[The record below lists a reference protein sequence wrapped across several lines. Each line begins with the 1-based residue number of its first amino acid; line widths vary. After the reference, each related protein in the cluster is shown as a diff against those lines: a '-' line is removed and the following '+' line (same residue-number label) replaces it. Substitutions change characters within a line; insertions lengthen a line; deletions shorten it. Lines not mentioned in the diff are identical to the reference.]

1 MSEKEI
7 DVQYDVTTQHSV
19 DAQNNITDEFNINQ
33 YNDYL
38 TSEEYRR
45 EQVERLS
52 ETNRSIK
59 LLNMEKLQILKGLS
73 DSETNTKLLGVV
85 KDVYTGVL
93 ERNAERVSVEDII
106 NECLTEDNVM
116 FLNDNKNKPHFP
128 SDKVFDHHIEH
139 PVQKKLVKKKHM
151 SKRALKKNK
160 TPMQTIKYVHNAKK
174 SNDIQDRL
182 EALEQKM
189 VDMEY
194 SLSVLAASQVD
205 VYKAQDKLEEAVQG
219 MFVEIKYKLSE
230 VERVLKIA
238 QTKKVEDKLKLYS
251 MYTSRKSLTIREMS
265 KELGVSERTVDYWL
279 SELREL
285 LGIK

>member
-1 MSEKEI
+1 
-7 DVQYDVTTQHSV
+7 
-19 DAQNNITDEFNINQ
+19 
-33 YNDYL
+33 
-38 TSEEYRR
+38 
-45 EQVERLS
+45 
-52 ETNRSIK
+52 
-59 LLNMEKLQILKGLS
+59 
-73 DSETNTKLLGVV
+73 
-85 KDVYTGVL
+85 
-93 ERNAERVSVEDII
+93 
-106 NECLTEDNVM
+106 
-116 FLNDNKNKPHFP
+116 
-128 SDKVFDHHIEH
+128 
-139 PVQKKLVKKKHM
+139 
-151 SKRALKKNK
+151 
-160 TPMQTIKYVHNAKK
+160 
-174 SNDIQDRL
+174 
-182 EALEQKM
+182 M

-230 VERVLKIA
+230 VERGLKIA